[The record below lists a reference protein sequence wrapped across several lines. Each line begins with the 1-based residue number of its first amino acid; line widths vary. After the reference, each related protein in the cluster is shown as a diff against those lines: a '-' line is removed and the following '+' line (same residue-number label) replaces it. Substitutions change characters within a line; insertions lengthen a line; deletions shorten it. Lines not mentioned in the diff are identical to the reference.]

1 LDRDARGDL
10 SFFAG
15 VFVSEWALMPKV
27 EIVPGMSPAARKAFY
42 IAHQQ
47 EMLDRQFARRMIA
60 LWEAVRDFLHQDA
73 EVSGRVVIKELDRKR
88 LVVARGVKPVRAQW
102 QVPAMVIDATL
113 PAVPMLQAYF
123 PQVEVAEPVEDDQ
136 RAASLLRLFT

>member
-1 LDRDARGDL
+1 
-10 SFFAG
+10 
-15 VFVSEWALMPKV
+15 MPKV
-27 EIVPGMSPAARKAFY
+27 EVVPGMSPAARKAFY

-88 LVVARGVKPVRAQW
+88 LVVVRGVKPVRAQW

>member
-1 LDRDARGDL
+1 MKVLVLCLA
-10 SFFAG
+10 AG
-15 VFVSEWALMPKV
+15 FVLRQERTCKRSPIAQPPPGSNR
-27 EIVPGMSPAARKAFY
+27 VPVTEAN
-42 IAHQQ
+42 
-47 EMLDRQFARRMIA
+47 RQAIIDPLR
-60 LWEAVRDFLHQDA
+60 
-73 EVSGRVVIKELDRKR
+73 
-88 LVVARGVKPVRAQW
+88 